1 MVHPVD
7 ATDFLLLPGRGN
19 SNTDHWMSHWAGALP
34 NSSRVLQADWD
45 RPSPVDWIARLD
57 AAIASAPRRV
67 VLIGHSLA
75 VATAVK
81 WAADAAPDRLAKV
94 AAALLVSPTDVEN
107 TDPSFDLVRPFAPM
121 PRKPLPFPT
130 LVLAS
135 RNDPRVTIAR
145 AREFAAAWGADLADV
160 GELDHIGAAVR
171 LGVWPLGLLYLGQ
184 LLARVAAETRA

>member
-145 AREFAAAWGADLADV
+145 AREFAAAWGAELADV
-160 GELDHIGAAVR
+160 GELNHIGNAER
-171 LGVWPLGLLYLGQ
+171 LGPWPVGLLHLGQ
-184 LLARVAAETRA
+184 LLSRIAA